1 MEISD
6 SGDDD
11 ESLVGTSVADE
22 KSQLREE
29 IKSLK
34 QQLAE
39 AKSSLEKGQN
49 DMKEA
54 RESAANMKR
63 TMEEKFRI
71 GRFGLERFSSDD
83 ESVRFYTGFPS
94 YNHITRFF
102 EFVEP
107 NAKYM
112 TYCYASGVRES
123 N

>member
-54 RESAANMKR
+54 RESAENMKR

-71 GRFGLERFSSDD
+71 GRFGLENFP
-83 ESVRFYTGFPS
+83 VMTNLLGFTLGS
-94 YNHITRFF
+94 QAITILHGFLSLLSQMQ
-102 EFVEP
+102 
-107 NAKYM
+107 N
-112 TYCYASGVRES
+112 T
-123 N
+123 